1 MSAYDSYRQ
10 AHVADLERQGDP
22 LAAVGAVALPTVANA
37 DWPLKASSWA
47 AWGTP
52 HADWRTGAEF
62 GDVVLF
68 KSQSKDSSGHVAFV
82 VAWDGQQ
89 LWALGGNQS
98 NGSRVSMQAWAA
110 DQVVAVL
117 HI

>member
-1 MSAYDSYRQ
+1 M
-10 AHVADLERQGDP
+10 
-22 LAAVGAVALPTVANA
+22 
-37 DWPLKASSWA
+37 
-47 AWGTP
+47 
-52 HADWRTGAEF
+52 
-62 GDVVLF
+62 VLF